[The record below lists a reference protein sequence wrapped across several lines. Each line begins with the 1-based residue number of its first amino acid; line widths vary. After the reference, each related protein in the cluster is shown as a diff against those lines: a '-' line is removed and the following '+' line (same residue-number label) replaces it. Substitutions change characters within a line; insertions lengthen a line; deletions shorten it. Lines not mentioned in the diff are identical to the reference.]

1 MASASALAGAFTTL
15 GVAANK
21 TAKRT
26 NVVAKKVRPRI
37 IPPAMDGRLG
47 DVIRRLSRRET
58 RRLQVTFCL
67 AWLKHVDAA
76 DFEADGELH
85 GFPLPGE
92 DDGPAG
98 LEIFNI

>member
-58 RRLQVTFCL
+58 RRE
-67 AWLKHVDAA
+67 DARA
-76 DFEADGELH
+76 IGRGAARSPRYRRPDPLDR
-85 GFPLPGE
+85 FPPG
-92 DDGPAG
+92 A
-98 LEIFNI
+98 